1 METDVVASA
10 TTDTIMVPFPEQL
23 EIYLLS
29 KQLGVDLALL
39 VPALFYTDR
48 SAVILQQCPCFYIDI
63 ISNISDTYNNTQ
75 AVTDIHD

>member
-39 VPALFYTDR
+39 LPALLYTDR